1 MANTVAKLGLTA
13 VVLALTSTV
22 SVPLS
27 LAAPNRG
34 ERSPFKHVFVIVLE
48 NQSFNT
54 TFGPN
59 SKAPFLS
66 QTLTAEGVLLSQY
79 YGTGHASLD
88 NYICDD

>member
-13 VVLALTSTV
+13 VLLALMSAV

-27 LAAPNRG
+27 RAAPNRG
-34 ERSPFKHVFVIVLE
+34 ELSPLTHVFVIVLE
-48 NQSFNT
+48 NEGFNT

-66 QTLTAEGVLLSQY
+66 QTLTGEGLLLSQY
-79 YGTGHASLD
+79 YGTGPRQSR
-88 NYICDD
+88 